1 MRDNFIRNIY
11 GYTVSIFP
19 AALIEQ
25 TKKLAEQCTAQ
36 SITIATAES
45 CTGGLLSALLTEL
58 PGSSAWFTH
67 GFITYANDAKISMLN
82 VDPALITQHGAV
94 SEPVARAMAS
104 GAKTA
109 AKSTVAISITGIAGP
124 SGGSAEKPVGLV
136 HMALA
141 NRDSSIINHAHH
153 FTGDRSAV
161 RMHAVAAALAM
172 LLKATA

>member
-1 MRDNFIRNIY
+1 M
-11 GYTVSIFP
+11 SIFP
-19 AALIEQ
+19 AALLE
-25 TKKLAEQCTAQ
+25 KASALAAQCIAKQ
-36 SITIATAES
+36 LIIATAES

-67 GFITYANDAKISMLN
+67 GFITYANEAKIVMLSI
-82 VDPALITQHGAV
+82 DSTLLEQHGAV

-104 GAKTA
+104 GAKAA
-109 AKSTVAISITGIAGP
+109 AKSTIAISITGIAGP

-141 NRDSSIINHAHH
+141 NRDGSVIHQSHH

-161 RMHAVAAALAM
+161 RLQAVAAALAM
-172 LLKATA
+172 LVSVTL